1 MTYSILIRDKKDKSI
16 YRFLQIKEEIME
28 EVPKEVEDPDT
39 HEVRTE
45 TELVGTGK
53 FETVNYKESD
63 KDKFEK
69 KCIESL
75 NTYNRTEIV
84 PIALE
89 EYDVDL
95 LWNSDNI

>member
-1 MTYSILIRDKKDKSI
+1 MYSVLIQDKKDKSV
-16 YRFLQIKEEIME
+16 YRFLQVKEEIME
-28 EVPKEVEDPDT
+28 EVSKEVEDLDT

-53 FETVNYKESD
+53 FQTVKFKEPD

-69 KCIESL
+69 KVIELL

-84 PIALE
+84 PVALE

-95 LWNSDNI
+95 LWNSDNV

>member
-1 MTYSILIRDKKDKSI
+1 MYSVLIQDKKDKSV
-16 YRFLQIKEEIME
+16 YRFLQIKEEIMQ

-45 TELVGTGK
+45 TDLLGTGK
-53 FETVNYKESD
+53 FQTVKFKESD

-69 KCIESL
+69 KVIELL
-75 NTYNRTEIV
+75 NTYNRTEIIPV
-84 PIALE
+84 SLE

-95 LWNSDNI
+95 LWNSDNE